1 MQQKNPGDD
10 LVIYASGDSF
20 AVRLRP
26 TILGAGE
33 TDKDAVLIRT
43 ARREDSG
50 YSLSYAAVQEGRD
63 GSLHLGEAAGL

>member
-1 MQQKNPGDD
+1 MQQNPPGDD

-33 TDKDAVLIRT
+33 IDKVAVLIRT
-43 ARREDSG
+43 AREDSG